1 MSKKPSV
8 MIETLIELMGLD
20 NNTDLICSDIND
32 DNDTICNRCK
42 QQHLCPRCPFEGRD
56 ADEESLRALL
66 PMIKTWELID
76 E

>member
-8 MIETLIELMGLD
+8 MIETLIKLMELD
-20 NNTDLICSDIND
+20 NNEDLICS
-32 DNDTICNRCK
+32 DTICNRCK
-42 QQHLCPRCPFEGRD
+42 QQHMCHRCPFEGRD

-66 PMIKTWELID
+66 PLIKTWELID

>member
-8 MIETLIELMGLD
+8 MIETLIELMELD
-20 NNTDLICSDIND
+20 NNTDLICNDIEGD
-32 DNDTICNRCK
+32 SDTICNRCK
-42 QQHLCPRCPFEGRD
+42 QAHMCHRCPFEGKD

-66 PMIKTWELID
+66 PLIKTWELID

>member
-8 MIETLIELMGLD
+8 MIETLLHLMMLDENGELL
-20 NNTDLICSDIND
+20 CND
-32 DNDTICNRCK
+32 ELGERDTLCNRCMHD
-42 QQHLCPRCPFEGRD
+42 QLCNECPFQGAS